1 MDTRQNKLNQF
12 KDKQPFK
19 LPDNYMEGL
28 TEQIMNGIPEAV
40 SLQNEQPPTLM
51 TKLRP
56 YFYMAAMFAS
66 MVFVLRLLIGDAAV
80 DTKSTLETPNMYT
93 AISEESAD
101 DEFLEYIEE
110 QYDSSL
116 LKEELSFFD

>member
-1 MDTRQNKLNQF
+1 MDTNQNKLNQF

-19 LPDNYMEGL
+19 LPSNYMEGL
-28 TEQIMNGIPEAV
+28 TEQIMSSLPEAP
-40 SLQNEQPPTLM
+40 LQIEQPVTLI

-80 DTKSTLETPNMYT
+80 DTQQALDKTTLFTAKSED
-93 AISEESAD
+93 IAD
-101 DEFLEYIEE
+101 EEFLEYIEE
-110 QYDSSL
+110 QYTSSL
-116 LKEELSFFD
+116 LKEEVYFFE

>member
-1 MDTRQNKLNQF
+1 MDINQNKLNQF

-19 LPDNYMEGL
+19 LPSNYMEGL
-28 TEQIMNGIPEAV
+28 TEQIMSSLPEAP
-40 SLQNEQPPTLM
+40 LQIEQPVTLM

-66 MVFVLRLLIGDAAV
+66 MVFILKLMIGDAAIN
-80 DTKSTLETPNMYT
+80 TQQTLDKATMYT
-93 AISEESAD
+93 AKSDDVAD

-110 QYDSSL
+110 QYNSSL
-116 LKEELSFFD
+116 LKEELCLFE

>member
-1 MDTRQNKLNQF
+1 MDTNQNKLNQF

-19 LPDNYMEGL
+19 LPSNYMEGL
-28 TEQIMNGIPEAV
+28 TEQIMSSLPEAP
-40 SLQNEQPPTLM
+40 LQIEQPVTLI

-80 DTKSTLETPNMYT
+80 DTQQTLDKTTMFTAKSED
-93 AISEESAD
+93 IAD
-101 DEFLEYIEE
+101 EEFLEYIEE
-110 QYDSSL
+110 QYNSSL
-116 LKEELSFFD
+116 LKEEVYFFE